1 MNQKTGFS
9 ISVLVLSVLT
19 AALANAGRMVGSAR
33 ETILSGFL
41 QAAVLT
47 AVVLLSEGFWHIGN
61 APHRTAALALAL
73 AFAAE
78 LVQAAA
84 QAQWAAQ
91 QEFRSMALVGILP
104 LLLWAGWTL
113 APSSWNA
120 PARVLWWFIF
130 LGGMVCLLGLAGQMR
145 WLRLLAEGPAQ
156 QPKGLLYAEY
166 FAVPLL
172 CPQEPPRR
180 GLCLP
185 WAAYA
190 VQAGAALGMQLV
202 FGGGAYPAQELL
214 RAWSVGAFSRMDALL
229 LLVWLG
235 CAVYRIC
242 FLCAAL
248 RVCLYAALRA
258 GKELAK

>member
-1 MNQKTGFS
+1 MNQKTEFS
-9 ISVLVLSVLT
+9 ISALALSVLT
-19 AALANAGRMVGSAR
+19 AALAGVGRAAGSAR
-33 ETILSGFL
+33 ETVLSAFL
-41 QAAVLT
+41 QAVVLT
-47 AVVLLSEGFWHIGN
+47 VVILLAAGFWHTSN
-61 APHRTAALALAL
+61 APHRTAALALSL

-78 LVQAAA
+78 LVQAVA
-84 QAQWAAQ
+84 QAQRAAQ
-91 QEFRSMALVGILP
+91 QEFHSMALVGILP

-113 APSSWNA
+113 SPGNWNA
-120 PARVLWWFIF
+120 PARVLWWFVF
-130 LGGMVCLLGLAGQMR
+130 LGVAVCLLGLAGQMH
-145 WLRLLAEGPAQ
+145 WLRLLAESSAQ
-156 QPKGLLYAEY
+156 QPEALLCAEY
-166 FAVPLL
+166 FAMPLL

-185 WAAYA
+185 WAAYG

-229 LLVWLG
+229 LLIWLS

-248 RVCLYAALRA
+248 RVCLRTAFGA